1 MAQGSSFGT
10 KQIRNVA
17 VVGHGGSGKT
27 TLIDAACFASGT
39 TTRKGDVN
47 AGTALT
53 MTTPEETGHGMSMQL
68 TVAHAVQGE
77 SKINFIDTPGYM
89 DFAGETAAAV
99 RVADCGVVTVGAAT
113 GVEVGT
119 ELAWRV
125 CDRRSLPRVVF
136 VSMMDKAHASF
147 DRALG
152 ELKESL
158 APGAV
163 PVQLPIGAA
172 ADFRGVVDLLTGK
185 AHLHEPDG
193 SGEYRE
199 AEVPD
204 DLVDDVEEWATELM
218 ETLATTDEELL
229 DRYLEGDEITVEEKL
244 AALAVAVAEGDA
256 VPVFCGAAGQSYGV
270 LEFMERLVA
279 IAPHAGAS
287 EVEATSEEGEAVQL
301 RAADDESASV
311 LVFKTSTEP
320 HVGELSLFRVYS
332 GMVAN
337 GTELRNAA
345 RRASERINHL
355 AIPQGRDRVEVE
367 ALHAGDIGVVAKLKS
382 TQTND
387 TLSAPANPVTI
398 AGVDFPQPD
407 ISTAVRAAARA
418 DEDKLGE
425 ALSKLHDEDPTFVAH
440 FNPEL
445 RQTIARGLGEL
456 HLDVSFARMKRKY
469 GVSVETEAPRIA
481 YRETITAEAEGQGR
495 FKRQTGGRGQ
505 FGDCWVRLRPRGRGE
520 GYEFVNSIKGGVI
533 PTKYVPSVDRGIQEA
548 ATQGVVAGYP
558 LVDFEAE
565 CYDGSYHSVD
575 SSDIAFK
582 VAGSYA
588 FRAVAEKAKPV
599 LLEPIVEITVT
610 VPDEYVGDVMGDL
623 NGRSARVLGMEP
635 ASGRTVVRAQV
646 AEAELHRY
654 ASVLRSITQGRG
666 THRRKLLGYDAVPPM
681 RAEKIKAEAA
691 AEEE

>member
-125 CDRRSLPRVVF
+125 CDRRSLPRIVF
-136 VSMMDKAHASF
+136 VSMMDKMHASF

-152 ELKESL
+152 ELRESL

-199 AEVPD
+199 DEVPD

-229 DRYLEGDEITVEEKL
+229 DRYLEGDEISVEEKL
-244 AALAVAVAEGDA
+244 AALAVAVTEGDA

-270 LEFMERLVA
+270 LELMERLVA

-398 AGVDFPQPD
+398 AGVEFPQPD
-407 ISTAVRAAARA
+407 ISIAVKAAARA

-425 ALSKLHDEDPTFVAH
+425 ALSKLHDEDSDLRGPLQPRAAPDDRTGPWGAA
-440 FNPEL
+440 PRREL
-445 RQTIARGLGEL
+445 REDEAQVRRLRRDRGPSNRLSRDDHGRGRRSGTLQEADGRKGPVRRLLGE
-456 HLDVSFARMKRKY
+456 
-469 GVSVETEAPRIA
+469 
-481 YRETITAEAEGQGR
+481 TAASRPGR
-495 FKRQTGGRGQ
+495 
-505 FGDCWVRLRPRGRGE
+505 RLRVRQLDQGWGDSHQVRPLGGPGGYRRRLPRG
-520 GYEFVNSIKGGVI
+520 SW
-533 PTKYVPSVDRGIQEA
+533 P
-548 ATQGVVAGYP
+548 
-558 LVDFEAE
+558 
-565 CYDGSYHSVD
+565 
-575 SSDIAFK
+575 DIRW
-582 VAGSYA
+582 STS
-588 FRAVAEKAKPV
+588 R
-599 LLEPIVEITVT
+599 
-610 VPDEYVGDVMGDL
+610 
-623 NGRSARVLGMEP
+623 RSATTAPTTPSTPPTSPSRWPVRTRSEP
-635 ASGRTVVRAQV
+635 
-646 AEAELHRY
+646 
-654 ASVLRSITQGRG
+654 
-666 THRRKLLGYDAVPPM
+666 
-681 RAEKIKAEAA
+681 
-691 AEEE
+691 